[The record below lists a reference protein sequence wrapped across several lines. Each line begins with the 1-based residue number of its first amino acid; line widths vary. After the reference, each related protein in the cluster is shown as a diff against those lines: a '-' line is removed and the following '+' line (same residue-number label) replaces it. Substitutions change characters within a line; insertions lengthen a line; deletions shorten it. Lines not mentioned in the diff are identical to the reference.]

1 MDLRIGPV
9 LDFFLGSLFYVLYP
23 FYVFGAAAI
32 AVGLHLVSF
41 RSQK

>member
-1 MDLRIGPV
+1 M
-9 LDFFLGSLFYVLYP
+9 DFFLGPFSFLFMYL